1 MKTMKKIAIAA
12 ITATSILA
20 LSACSSGDKEVIA
33 KTDAG
38 DVTKGEL
45 YTNMKKTAGASVLT
59 QLVQEKVLDKKY
71 KVSDKEIDN
80 KLKEYKTQLGDQYT
94 ALEKQY
100 GKDYLKEQVK
110 YELLTQKAA
119 KDNIKV
125 TDDEIKEYWE
135 GLKGQIRA
143 SHILVADKKTAEEI
157 EKKLKKGEKFDALA
171 KEYSTD
177 TGSATNGGELGWISK
192 DNEQLDSTF
201 RKAAFKL
208 KTNEVSDPV
217 KTQFG
222 YHIIKKTEERG
233 KYEDMKKELKSEV
246 LEQKLN
252 DSNAVQEAVQ
262 KVMKKADIE
271 VKDKDLKDTFNTSST
286 SNSTSSSS
294 SSSK

>member
-1 MKTMKKIAIAA
+1 MKKIAIAA

-20 LSACSSGDKEVIA
+20 LSACSGGDKEVIA

-59 QLVQEKVLDKKY
+59 QLVQEKVLDEKY
-71 KVSDKEIDN
+71 KVTDKEIDK
-80 KLKEYKTQLGDQYT
+80 KLKEYKTQLGDQYA

-119 KDNIKV
+119 KDKIKV
-125 TDDEIKEYWE
+125 TDADIKEYWE
-135 GLKGQIRA
+135 GLKDKIRA
-143 SHILVADKKTAEEI
+143 SHILVADKKTAEEV
-157 EKKLKKGEKFDALA
+157 EKKLKKGEKFEDLA

-177 TGSATNGGELGWISK
+177 TNSASQGGDLGWFAK
-192 DNEQLDSTF
+192 DGMVEEFS
-201 RKAAFKL
+201 KAAFKL
-208 KTNEVSDPV
+208 KTDQVSDPV
-217 KTQFG
+217 KSQYG

-252 DSNAVQEAVQ
+252 DNAAVQEAVQ

-271 VKDKDLKDTFNTSST
+271 VKDKDLKDTFKTSSA
-286 SNSTSSSS
+286 SDSTSSS
-294 SSSK
+294 K

>member
-1 MKTMKKIAIAA
+1 MKKIAIAA
-12 ITATSILA
+12 ITATSILT

-45 YTNMKKTAGASVLT
+45 YTNMKKQAGASVLT

-80 KLKEYKTQLGDQYT
+80 KMKEYKTQLGDQYT
-94 ALEKQY
+94 ALEDQY

-135 GLKGQIRA
+135 NLKGQIRA
-143 SHILVADKKTAEEI
+143 SHILVADKKTAEEV

-208 KTNEVSDPV
+208 KTNEVSEPV

-233 KYEDMKKELKSEV
+233 KYEDMKKELKSDV
-246 LEQKLN
+246 LDQKLN
-252 DSNAVQEAVQ
+252 DNTAVQAAVQ
-262 KVMKKADIE
+262 KVMKKADID
-271 VKDKDLKDTFNTSST
+271 VKDKDLKDTFNTSS
-286 SNSTSSSS
+286 NSSSS
-294 SSSK
+294 SNSK

>member
-1 MKTMKKIAIAA
+1 MKKIAIAA

-233 KYEDMKKELKSEV
+233 KYDDMKKELKSEV

-294 SSSK
+294 SNSK

>member
-1 MKTMKKIAIAA
+1 MKKIAIAA

-192 DNEQLDSTF
+192 DNEQLDATF

>member
-1 MKTMKKIAIAA
+1 MKKIAIAA

-143 SHILVADKKTAEEI
+143 SHILVADKKTAEEV

-208 KTNEVSDPV
+208 KTNEVSNPV

>member
-1 MKTMKKIAIAA
+1 MKKITIAA

-20 LSACSSGDKEVIA
+20 LSACSGGDKEVIA

-59 QLVQEKVLDKKY
+59 QLVQEKVLDEKY
-71 KVSDKEIDN
+71 KVTDKEIDK

-94 ALEKQY
+94 ALEEQY

-119 KDNIKV
+119 KDKIKV
-125 TDDEIKEYWE
+125 TDADTKEYWE
-135 GLKGQIRA
+135 GLKDKIRA
-143 SHILVADKKTAEEI
+143 SHILVADKKTAEEV
-157 EKKLKKGEKFDALA
+157 EKKLKKGEKFEDLA

-177 TGSATNGGELGWISK
+177 TASSSQGGDLGWFAK
-192 DNEQLDSTF
+192 DGMVEEFS
-201 RKAAFKL
+201 KAAFKL
-208 KTNEVSDPV
+208 KTDEVSDPV
-217 KTQFG
+217 KSQYG

-233 KYEDMKKELKSEV
+233 KYDDMKKELKSEV

-252 DSNAVQEAVQ
+252 DNAAVQEAVQ

-271 VKDKDLKDTFNTSST
+271 VKDKDLKDTFKTSSE
-286 SNSTSSSS
+286 SDSTSSS
-294 SSSK
+294 K

>member
-1 MKTMKKIAIAA
+1 MKKIAIAA

-271 VKDKDLKDTFNTSST
+271 VKDKDLGSVILTV
-286 SNSTSSSS
+286 
-294 SSSK
+294 